1 MCLVAPS
8 LGGGDPQVAVGGV
21 DGLVL
26 GQGRARTLPN
36 AISMKVLRQ

>member
-1 MCLVAPS
+1 MCSVAPS
-8 LGGGDPQVAVGGV
+8 LGERDPQVAVAGV
-21 DGLVL
+21 DGLAL